1 MLKPTNKDIREKKP
15 AKYERI
21 KSTLNAKT
29 TVVFLFTAGGRGR
42 RWTIGKAARMSGNAL
57 LNRLLTSIPQTM
69 LVAAVATLSILFVT
83 VLASRVAVLMHQR
96 PETRLV
102 ERIGEVYLDGLSAA
116 VEPYAET
123 GHERE
128 LKAALE
134 RVATYHDGVREV
146 RVVVRAP
153 SGALLGDLARD
164 DLAAKTELPPLDT
177 EIPLIASSDRNRF
190 WVQRPL
196 WRGDRVRAVL
206 SAQLDLKPIRDE
218 RLAADIKSLTVNA
231 FMAAALAAFGFW
243 LMRRLLAPLRLLETA
258 LARAAAG
265 DPRPIGA
272 VAGVA
277 ANPRLHALI
286 RAYDAMTSAL
296 LERAQ
301 LRIAQA
307 ERLRAADL
315 GRLAA
320 TVAHEVRNPLAG
332 MLNAIDTARRFPD
345 NREAVASSLDLVERG
360 LAAISRVVDTTLS
373 VHRPPAGG
381 KPVDAVDFEDLARLL
396 GPAAAR
402 RGVRLDW
409 SAAIDE
415 RLGIDATV
423 VRQVVLNLAL
433 NAVAAARPN
442 GRVAV
447 AAVSTPAGLE
457 LTVEDDGEGLDPTV
471 VERLET
477 LDLDWI
483 DTSEG
488 GIGLGVVMRAVAS
501 LGGRIETT
509 RRQDPPA
516 TVIRVTLPDGSA
528 WAESGRP
535 GEEGT

>member
-1 MLKPTNKDIREKKP
+1 M
-15 AKYERI
+15 
-21 KSTLNAKT
+21 
-29 TVVFLFTAGGRGR
+29 
-42 RWTIGKAARMSGNAL
+42 

-69 LVAAVATLSILFVT
+69 LVAAAATLSILFVT
-83 VLASRVAVLMHQR
+83 VLASRVAVMMHQR
-96 PETRLV
+96 SETLLI

-116 VEPYAET
+116 VAPYAEV
-123 GHERE
+123 GRERE

-153 SGALLGDLARD
+153 NGAVLGDLARD
-164 DLAAKTELPPLDT
+164 ELAAKTQAPPLDG
-177 EIPLIASSDRNRF
+177 EIALIASSDRNRF

-196 WRGDRVRAVL
+196 LRDDRVRAVL

-265 DPRPIGA
+265 DPQPIGA

-277 ANPRLHALI
+277 ANPRLFALI
-286 RAYDAMTSAL
+286 RAYDAMAAAL
-296 LERAQ
+296 GERAQ
-301 LRIAQA
+301 MRIAQA

-320 TVAHEVRNPLAG
+320 TIAHEVRNPLAG

-373 VHRPPAGG
+373 VHRPPPGG
-381 KPVDAVDFEDLARLL
+381 KPVDAVDIADLERLI

-415 RLGIDATV
+415 TVGIDASV
-423 VRQVVLNLAL
+423 VRQIVLNLAL
-433 NAVAAARPN
+433 NAISAARPN
-442 GRVAV
+442 GNVRVAAEARPDGFV
-447 AAVSTPAGLE
+447 
-457 LTVEDDGEGLDPTV
+457 LTVEDDGAGLDPAV
-471 VERLET
+471 VARLER

-501 LGGRIETT
+501 LGGRIAASRTG
-509 RRQDPPA
+509 DPPRTA
-516 TVIRVTLPDGSA
+516 IRVELPGGSA
-528 WAESGRP
+528 RTDTGGP
-535 GEEGT
+535 GEERT